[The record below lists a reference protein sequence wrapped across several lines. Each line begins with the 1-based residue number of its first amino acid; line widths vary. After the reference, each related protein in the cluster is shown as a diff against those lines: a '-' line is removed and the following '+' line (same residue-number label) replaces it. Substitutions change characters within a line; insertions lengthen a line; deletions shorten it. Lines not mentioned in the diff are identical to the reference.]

1 MKIEDMPKA
10 GDGSAL
16 SEEEADKVIE
26 AIYADAR
33 SKELVITPMLR
44 PFIVGYAAGLSFAS
58 TPKEAGTC
66 GFDPVEY
73 GENAYCGLV
82 GTTIEDALSK
92 VKENIDS
99 ILGDLNAK

>member
-10 GDGSAL
+10 GDGLAL
-16 SEEEADKVIE
+16 SEEEANKVIE
-26 AIYADAR
+26 AIYADDR

-44 PFIVGYAAGLSFAS
+44 PFIAGYASGLGFAS
-58 TPKEAGTC
+58 TPKEAETC

-99 ILGDLNAK
+99 ILGDLNAE

>member
-1 MKIEDMPKA
+1 MKIEDIPKA

-44 PFIVGYAAGLSFAS
+44 PFIVGYSAGLSFAS

-66 GFDPVEY
+66 GFDPVKY

-82 GTTIEDALSK
+82 GTTIEYALSK

-99 ILGDLNAK
+99 ILGDLNAE